1 MMRCAPWWK
10 VAAVPLLGLLAN
22 GVMAG
27 VFDDDEAR
35 RQITDLRK
43 QTQTTQDTQARA
55 QLDLANQISSLN
67 DELARVRGQLETT
80 TYELEN
86 ARKRQQDFYLDL
98 DTRIRNLESRAAPAA
113 AAPEDGASAA
123 SAAGDPALEMKS
135 YESALG
141 LLKTNKFKEAIA
153 GFEAFLKEYPSGA
166 LAPNAQFWIGNAWSA
181 LGNCKKSIELQQQG
195 IAKWPNSPK
204 APDALFSIAS
214 CHKELGQA
222 VEARKALEAI
232 VSKYPSSPVA
242 DAARQRL
249 RKK

>member
-1 MMRCAPWWK
+1 MRCAPWWK
-10 VAAVPLLGLLAN
+10 VAAIPLMGLLLTK

-98 DTRIRNLESRAAPAA
+98 DTRIRNLESRATPAA
-113 AAPEDGASAA
+113 AAEEGAPAA
-123 SAAGDPALEMKS
+123 SAAADPALEMKS
-135 YESALG
+135 YEAALG
-141 LLKTNKFKEAIA
+141 LLKTNKFKEAVA

-181 LGNCKKSIELQQQG
+181 LGNCKKSM
-195 IAKWPNSPK
+195 
-204 APDALFSIAS
+204 
-214 CHKELGQA
+214 
-222 VEARKALEAI
+222 EARLPETIAEEGSTWYLSLRRRNVSCTAKA
-232 VSKYPSSPVA
+232 
-242 DAARQRL
+242 D
-249 RKK
+249 